1 MKIYSVDAAIQRPA
15 YMTDGSYANCQ
26 QQDKD
31 YIARIKAWLIELG
44 YTGKNTGKTVY
55 FPVADGHATYM
66 LAEGS
71 KSFLVHVD
79 IGDAY
84 QEPMVQYMPKKA
96 IMEQIDSQER
106 LAALFRS

>member
-1 MKIYSVDAAIQRPA
+1 MKIYSVDESIPRPA
-15 YMTDGSYANCQ
+15 YMTGGGFENFQ

-31 YIARIKAWLIELG
+31 YIARIKEWLIGLG

-55 FPVADGHATYM
+55 FPVADGAATYM

-84 QEPMVQYMPKKA
+84 AEPMVQYMPKKA
-96 IMEQIDSQER
+96 IMEQITRQEG
-106 LAALFRS
+106 LAKLFRR